1 MSFEE
6 FQEQINQLRAASEAQ
21 REALKNARR
30 RATNAGRQKA
40 QVLRQIDPAA
50 RENDR
55 RWLALDRAESQA
67 TAAAARAREA
77 YDRAQRREWAALQEF
92 LAFTN
97 PVENVGS
104 LQDDCPILLFP
115 LRLETRFKKVTRE
128 DETIDQLWVRVFP
141 DEIAVN
147 SFESDLS
154 DAEVRNARAYWLARW
169 AAGKDL
175 DGNRGA
181 WRSLAAA
188 HGPGRAYWLTQNY
201 FPTNLADEPEKG
213 EGELILAIGAE
224 EAPAEPALSALVAY
238 WQAVWQANGDA
249 ARLDDAWDDLV
260 AVTGEAQATEL
271 VQDYKPANLA
281 DPPPP
286 DLTRDDTT
294 VRVEFVLF
302 PETDELETKLHG
314 WSQPPTTA
322 ILPERFVLLAFQD
335 DELALPPQLSNLVPP
350 QLILGPNP
358 AAEEGE
364 EFRLATA
371 EDAEADPSIREGDL
385 IFAETMRWMFDFD
398 QAVAQGMGFKIDLT
412 AEQAAS
418 GFDRVFVLGL
428 KLSADREKGQALLQE
443 LFQQHHYSRKGL
455 SILKQGTPTNN
466 TEEDAAGYSWRHDPD
481 DSFDLYFGDSAQ
493 PDPADWFEKRDGRWL
508 ADLLGL
514 DPSVLQPVPNYYN
527 ADIAGAWAM
536 QRALW
541 PATMGHFMDSMM
553 NPVFSPEHIEQTRLF
568 FTRYVSGRGV
578 LPAIRVGRQ
587 PYGIL
592 PATPYTRMEWFSR
605 PTDRVNLAAPFTPG
619 FTFLTALYRILLDMD
634 QTWDTLQRL
643 ASHVGKAG
651 DPHQILLD
659 IVGLHPASVEIYKRY
674 ANSFKQIHN
683 TYNALGYAHEA
694 LFAFYPGTFT
704 TAEMLLARYGYTI
717 DDEHPEPD
725 IFKKSFFQNAWILN
739 GPRIDTVPNSEVDPI
754 RAYTEDDK
762 NYIRWLIEA
771 AEESHDRLRLQE
783 GFVDDRPPAAL
794 LYLLLYHALDLS
806 YIDASLKLH
815 LSAGVFDQVQVQQAY
830 VEPDFI
836 HVEADNETESRWKYL
851 YKSEEVITGDPD
863 LHLGSYIPQHLD
875 TLDEAAAFRD
885 VLAGLRLLENEPT
898 AALER
903 LLMEHIDTVSYRLDA
918 WFLGYLHLQLA
929 AMRGLL
935 GQEEESEP
943 RRGVYIGAYGW
954 LEDLRPEGKEL
965 TPVQLSDDL
974 DEIFNRDGDL
984 VEDQSNA
991 GYIMA
996 PSLNHAV
1003 SAAVL
1008 RNGHL
1013 SNDDPEDKEELKIKL
1028 TSERVRQALQIIE
1041 GIQGGQTLAALLGYR
1056 FERGLH
1062 DRTDAEVDAFIF
1074 DLREK
1079 FPLAAKKFEETTPG
1093 AEDPEYES
1101 IEQIEAKNVIHGVD
1115 FLAHIEESDED
1126 TYPFGLDDLPT
1137 ADPDQQTAIDDEVQ
1151 ALIQLNDA
1159 VADLALA
1166 ESVHQVVLGNYERAS
1181 ATLDTYSKGNFP
1193 PTPEVIRTPRSGVTL
1208 THRVAL
1214 QLPTGSS
1221 YTFGAPGV
1229 TPRMVAE
1236 PAAHDWLA
1244 QKLPDLAG
1252 VVCVVT
1258 YVDHTTDAAA
1268 EHEISLADL
1277 GLAHIDVL
1285 YLLNIES
1292 EQVMSALD
1300 DHIVQHIL
1308 STPAHTPRLDQP
1320 IRVEY
1325 TRSLDPA
1332 KITVFELSSLV
1343 ASLRAL
1349 LLESKSLTPGD
1360 VKLANE
1366 ASKETEQTV
1375 SLDPARVQ
1383 PIVDALADLRTGD
1396 LAAYIGD
1403 LETLIAD
1410 DDVDDIVSD
1419 LDDLM
1424 ADIRDI
1430 FTRAAALGMAQSG
1443 IGFVYQWQQ
1452 GLLNTLRAGV
1462 TELAQRWDERRAEY
1476 LLLRDEYLAG
1486 VGALPD
1492 EELFDI
1498 LRRAELK
1505 IAAVA
1510 TTWDTPAAYFTHL
1523 EDTQFEDFE
1532 DVRLDVIAPL
1542 LDHHTLPDLIPDI
1555 QDMIPQLAPFELQ
1568 GFDIED
1574 ERHQVM
1580 VFAGDLLLAAQN
1592 LSDEM
1597 AQRETTAADLLTDAA
1612 ASGDAMAR
1620 VELIRNAAKAIFGDD
1635 FVLVPHFTLDAAH
1648 GAEWQNT
1655 LTDSQHTLRYLL
1667 DDLDVDF
1674 PIDDWLYSAA
1684 RVREK
1689 LYHLENAIL
1698 HIEAFTAAGLELT
1711 PSQFPYREDDYW
1723 LGLQFPE
1730 TKPGTEEPFTI
1741 DEDKLLFTSIYGE
1754 PFDPTGA
1761 QCGLLLDEWTE
1772 VIPSRDETAG
1782 LTFHYDQPN
1791 TEPPQTLLLLTPSRF
1806 TGRWQWQDLV
1816 DTLHET
1822 LDMARKRTVEPDH
1835 VDGTVYSRFLPPIVS
1850 LASPLPLTATL
1861 NLALN
1866 NQVFF
1871 AKVTDDE

>member
-1 MSFEE
+1 MSFED
-6 FQEQINQLRAASEAQ
+6 FQKQINQLRAAGEAQ
-21 REALKNARR
+21 RQALKNARR
-30 RATNAGRQKA
+30 KATNARRQKA

-55 RWLALDRAESQA
+55 RWVALDRAE
-67 TAAAARAREA
+67 
-77 YDRAQRREWAALQEF
+77 AQAALDADQAQKAHAEALRAEWVALEEF

-97 PVENVGS
+97 PIENISS

-115 LRLETRFKKVTRE
+115 LRLETRFKKIVRDGATR
-128 DETIDQLWVRVFP
+128 DQLWVRVFP

-154 DAEVRNARAYWLARW
+154 EAEVRNARAYWLARW

-175 DGNRGA
+175 DDNRGA
-181 WRSLAAA
+181 WRALAAA
-188 HGPGRAYWLTQNY
+188 HGPGRAYWLTQTY
-201 FPTNLADEPEKG
+201 TPTNLGDEPERG
-213 EGELILAIGAE
+213 DDELILAIGTE
-224 EAPAEPALSALVAY
+224 EAPSEPALSALIAY
-238 WQAVWQANGDA
+238 WQAVWRANGDA
-249 ARLDDAWDDLV
+249 AALEAAWDDLV
-260 AVTGEAQATEL
+260 GAVGEARATAL
-271 VQDYKPANLA
+271 VEAHKPANLA

-286 DLTRDDTT
+286 GLSHDDAT

-302 PETDELETKLHG
+302 PETNELETKLHG
-314 WSQPPTTA
+314 WSEPPTTA
-322 ILPERFVLLAFQD
+322 ILPERFVFLAFQG
-335 DELALPPQLSNLVPP
+335 DELALPPQLGNLVPP
-350 QLILGPNP
+350 HLILGPDP
-358 AAEEGE
+358 AAAEGE
-364 EFRLATA
+364 QFRLATA
-371 EDAEADPSIREGDL
+371 EDVEANPDLREGDL
-385 IFAETMRWMFDFD
+385 IFAENMRWMFDFD
-398 QAVAQGMGFKIDLT
+398 EAVAKGMGFKINLT
-412 AEQAAS
+412 AEQATA

-428 KLSADREKGQALLQE
+428 KLSADRERGQALLEE
-443 LFQQHHYSRKGL
+443 LFQKHHYSRKGL

-466 TEEDAAGYSWRHDPD
+466 TEDEGAGYSWRHDPD
-481 DSFDLYFGDSAQ
+481 DSFDLYFGESAQ
-493 PDPADWFEKRDGRWL
+493 PDSADWFEKRDGRWL
-508 ADLLGL
+508 ADILGL
-514 DPSVLQPVPNYYN
+514 DPAVLQPVANYYN
-527 ADIAGAWAM
+527 RDIAGAWAM

-568 FTRYVSGRGV
+568 FTRFVSGRGV
-578 LPAIRVGRQ
+578 LPAIRVGKQ

-592 PATPYTRMEWFSR
+592 PATSYTKMEWFSR
-605 PTDRVNLAAPFTPG
+605 RSDRVNLAAPFAPG
-619 FTFLTALYRILLDMD
+619 FGFLSALYRILLDME

-643 ASHVGKAG
+643 ASHVGQAG

-674 ANSFKQIHN
+674 ANSFKQLHN

-704 TAEMLLARYGYTI
+704 TAEMLLARYGYAI

-725 IFKKSFFQNAWILN
+725 IFKKSFFKNAWILN

-754 RAYTEDDK
+754 RAYTGDGK
-762 NYIRWLIEA
+762 NYIGWLVEA

-783 GFVDDRPPAAL
+783 EFVDGRPPAAL

-815 LSAGVFDQVQVQQAY
+815 LSAGVFNQFQVQQAY

-836 HVEADNETESRWKYL
+836 HIETNKETESRWKYL
-851 YKSEEVITGDPD
+851 YKSEEAITGDPD

-918 WFLGYLHLQLA
+918 WFLGYLHLQLE

-943 RRGVYIGAYGW
+943 RRGIYIGAYGW
-954 LEDLRPEGKEL
+954 LEDLRPENKEL
-965 TPVQLSDDL
+965 TPVQLPDDL
-974 DEIFNRDGDL
+974 DEIFNPHGDL

-1013 SNDDPEDKEELKIKL
+1013 SNEDPEDKEELKIKL

-1041 GIQGGQTLAALLGYR
+1041 GIQGGQTLSALLGYR

-1079 FPLAAKKFEETTPG
+1079 FPLAAKRFEDTTPG

-1101 IEQIEAKNVIHGVD
+1101 IEQIEAKNVIDGVA
-1115 FLAHIEESDED
+1115 FLEHIEESDDD

-1151 ALIQLNDA
+1151 ALIELNDA

-1193 PTPEVIRTPRSGVTL
+1193 PTPDVIRTPRSGVAL

-1214 QLPTGSS
+1214 QLPA
-1221 YTFGAPGV
+1221 GAGHTLGDPGV
-1229 TPRMVAE
+1229 TPRMAAE
-1236 PAAHDWLA
+1236 PAMHDWLS
-1244 QKLPDLAG
+1244 QKMPDLSG

-1258 YVDHTTDAAA
+1258 YIDRTTDAEA

-1277 GLAHIDVL
+1277 GLAHIDAL

-1300 DHIVQHIL
+1300 DRVVQHIL
-1308 STPAHTPRLDQP
+1308 STPAHTPRLDQT
-1320 IRVEY
+1320 IRVDY

-1332 KITVFELSSLV
+1332 KLTVFAFTSLV

-1349 LLESKSLTPGD
+1349 LLNSKPLTPGD

-1383 PIVDALADLRTGD
+1383 PIIDALTGLRTNELADYIDD
-1396 LAAYIGD
+1396 LD
-1403 LETLIAD
+1403 DLIAD
-1410 DDVDDIVSD
+1410 DDLDDIVAD

-1424 ADIRDI
+1424 ARIRNI
-1430 FTRAAALGMAQSG
+1430 FSQAAAFGMVQSG

-1452 GLLNTLRAGV
+1452 GMLDALRTAV
-1462 TELAQRWDERRAEY
+1462 AALAARWDERRAEY

-1492 EELFDI
+1492 EQLFDI
-1498 LRRAELK
+1498 LLRAELK
-1505 IAAVA
+1505 ISA
-1510 TTWDTPAAYFTHL
+1510 TATSWDTPADYFTHL
-1523 EDTQFEDFE
+1523 EDTQFVAFE
-1532 DVRLDVIAPL
+1532 DVRADAIAPL
-1542 LDHHTLPDLIPDI
+1542 LDRHTLSDLIPRI
-1555 QDMIPQLAPFELQ
+1555 QAMIPQLAPFDLQ
-1568 GFDIED
+1568 GFDID
-1574 ERHQVM
+1574 DQLKQVAI
-1580 VFAGDLLLAAQN
+1580 FAGDLLAAAQN

-1597 AQRETTAADLLTDAA
+1597 AQRETAAAGLLADAA
-1612 ASGDAMAR
+1612 ATGDAMTR

-1635 FVLVPHFTLDAAH
+1635 FVLVPQFSLDAAH

-1655 LTDSQHTLRYLL
+1655 LVDSQHTLRYLH

-1689 LYHLENAIL
+1689 LHHLENAIL
-1698 HIEAFTAAGLELT
+1698 HIEAFTATTLELT

-1741 DEDKLLFTSIYGE
+1741 DEDKLLFTSIYSE
-1754 PFDPTGA
+1754 PFDPTSA

-1791 TEPPQTLLLLTPSRF
+1791 TEPPQTLLLVTPSRF

-1816 DTLHET
+1816 RTLHET
-1822 LDMARKRTVEPDH
+1822 LDMARKRAVEPDH
-1835 VDGTVYSRFLPPIVS
+1835 VDGTIYSRFLPPIVS

-1871 AKVTDDE
+1871 AKVNDDE